1 MVYSGFDSHGFQY
14 MQKVHTNSV
23 NIRYIQENHYNL
35 SKIEYIPNKANALL
49 FQYVLALLRRQA
61 TTKNLCGCKGSNKI
75 WNTQIY
81 LQKNRYNNKEG
92 TGCPIKSGVMDINIK
107 RDNIPQ

>member
-1 MVYSGFDSHGFQY
+1 MLVYSGFDSHGFQY

-61 TTKNLCGCKGSNKI
+61 TTKNLCGCKGTKNFLDMQINK
-75 WNTQIY
+75 
-81 LQKNRYNNKEG
+81 
-92 TGCPIKSGVMDINIK
+92 
-107 RDNIPQ
+107 

>member
-1 MVYSGFDSHGFQY
+1 MLVYSGFDSHGFQY

-61 TTKNLCGCKGSNKI
+61 TTKKPLRVQRYEEILRYANK
-75 WNTQIY
+75 
-81 LQKNRYNNKEG
+81 
-92 TGCPIKSGVMDINIK
+92 
-107 RDNIPQ
+107 